1 MLEAESRGLW
11 KADPELLNEVRNAA
25 LLVEGDME
33 ETKGEVTD
41 EFQGNK
47 VEVLTSDKVEKWN
60 YKWRI

>member
-1 MLEAESRGLW
+1 
-11 KADPELLNEVRNAA
+11 VRDAA

-33 ETKGEVTD
+33 ETMGDVAD

-60 YKWRI
+60 YKWRL